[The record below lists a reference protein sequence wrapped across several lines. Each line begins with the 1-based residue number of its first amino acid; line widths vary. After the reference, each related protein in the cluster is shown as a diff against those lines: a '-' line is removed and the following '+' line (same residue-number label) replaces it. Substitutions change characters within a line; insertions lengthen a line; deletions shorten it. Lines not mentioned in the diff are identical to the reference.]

1 MVGRKL
7 MFLCVSILALFASGK
22 KRNSSPPHLIM
33 ILADDLGWND
43 VSWHNPHMITPN
55 MEVRNV
61 KYTTI
66 PVTYKSIV

>member
-1 MVGRKL
+1 
-7 MFLCVSILALFASGK
+7 MFFGVSILALLASDK

-43 VSWHNPHMITPN
+43 VSWHNPHMITPK
-55 MEVRNV
+55 MEVCNV

-66 PVTYKSIV
+66 PVTYMSIV